1 MYERILVPLD
11 GSIMAENVLPFVEG
25 ISKRLGSEV
34 ILVSV
39 FPEDKK
45 VLDRPLRAYIEK
57 RVSELQALGVKA
69 SGMVVY
75 GEDPAEE
82 ILALSEKINAGL
94 IALSAYG
101 RSGTKW
107 RLGGVPSKILQGT
120 RIPLLLTRTFS
131 FDEAMRQREFK
142 KILVPLDGSK
152 AAEDILSYVEEFLK
166 GSDSE
171 VLLLHVLEPLR
182 IPPYVESIIEATM
195 EPEERENWKEQKEKE
210 RLEEAQGYL
219 KEVADRL
226 RERGLKVKETVK
238 MGDIAELILSIASE
252 EKCDLLA
259 ISSHG
264 KQSGVTRWLFGDVA
278 FKIIEGAMIPLFILP
293 KRKGLLFAEYH

>member
-11 GSIMAENVLPFVEG
+11 GSILAENVLPFVEG

-39 FPEDKK
+39 FSEDQK

-82 ILALSEKINAGL
+82 ILVLSEKINARL

-107 RLGGVPSKILQGT
+107 RLGGVLSKILQGT
-120 RIPLLLTRTFS
+120 RIPLLLTRTLS
-131 FDEAMRQREFK
+131 FDEAIRQREFK
-142 KILVPLDGSK
+142 RVLVPLDGSK
-152 AAEDILSYVEEFLK
+152 AAEDVLSYLGEFLK
-166 GSDSE
+166 GSDGE
-171 VLLLHVLEPLR
+171 IFLLHVLEPIK

-195 EPEERENWKEQKEKE
+195 EPKERKNWKEQKEKE
-210 RLEEAQGYL
+210 RLEETQGYL
-219 KEVADRL
+219 KEVGDRL
-226 RERGLKVKETVK
+226 RDRGLKVKEMVK
-238 MGDIAELILSIASE
+238 IGDIAETILSATSE
-252 EKCDLLA
+252 AQCDLLA
-259 ISSHG
+259 ISTHG

-278 FKIIEGAMIPLFILP
+278 FKIVEGATIPLFILP

>member
-1 MYERILVPLD
+1 MYEKILVPLD

-34 ILVSV
+34 ILISV

-45 VLDRPLRAYIEK
+45 ALDRPLRAYIEK

-69 SGMVVY
+69 NGMVVY

-101 RSGTKW
+101 ASGTKW
-107 RLGGVPSKILQGT
+107 RMGGVPSKILQGT
-120 RIPLLLTRTFS
+120 RRPLLLTRTLS
-131 FDEAMRQREFK
+131 FEEAIKQREFQRV
-142 KILVPLDGSK
+142 LVPLDGSK
-152 AAEDILSYVEEFLK
+152 AAEEILSYLEAFLK

-171 VLLLHVLEPLR
+171 ILLLHVLEPIKL
-182 IPPYVESIIEATM
+182 PPYVESIIEASM

-210 RLEEAQGYL
+210 RFQEAQNYL
-219 KEVADRL
+219 KEIGDTL
-226 RERGLKVKETVK
+226 RERGFKAREIVKIGE
-238 MGDIAELILSIASE
+238 IAETILSTISE

-264 KQSGVTRWLFGDVA
+264 KQSGLTRWLFGDVA
-278 FKIIEGAMIPLFILP
+278 FKLIEGSVIPLFILP
-293 KRKGLLFAEYH
+293 RRKGLLFAEYH